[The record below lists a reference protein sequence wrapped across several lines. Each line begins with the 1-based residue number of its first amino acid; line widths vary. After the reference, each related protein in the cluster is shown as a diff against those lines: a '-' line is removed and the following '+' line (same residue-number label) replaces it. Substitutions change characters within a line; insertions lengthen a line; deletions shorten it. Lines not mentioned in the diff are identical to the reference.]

1 MLFTGSKRVAEKLAK
16 DFHGRVGSS
25 SQAGRPGR
33 QAGQAGRP
41 GRQGCGELVASCQL
55 AS

>member
-25 SQAGRPGR
+25 SQAG
-33 QAGQAGRP
+33 QAGRP
-41 GRQGCGELVASCQL
+41 GRQARQAGLRGAGS
-55 AS
+55 